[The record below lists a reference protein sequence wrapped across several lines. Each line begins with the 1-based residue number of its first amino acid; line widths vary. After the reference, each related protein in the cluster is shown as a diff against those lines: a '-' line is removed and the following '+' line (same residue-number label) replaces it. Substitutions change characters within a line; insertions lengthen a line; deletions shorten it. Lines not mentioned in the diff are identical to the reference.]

1 MAAGSSRRGLK
12 VDEAGI
18 VRVAVTQPPERG
30 KANRAVVELLA
41 DTLGVAKGQ
50 VRIVNGLKA
59 RDKLIEVE
67 GLSVEEAMGRLSAG
81 R

>member
-1 MAAGSSRRGLK
+1 M
-12 VDEAGI
+12 
-18 VRVAVTQPPERG
+18 TQPPERG

-41 DTLGVAKGQ
+41 DTLEIAKRQ
-50 VRIVNGLKA
+50 VRIVKGLKA

-67 GLSVEEAMGRLSAG
+67 GLSVEVAMGRLSAG